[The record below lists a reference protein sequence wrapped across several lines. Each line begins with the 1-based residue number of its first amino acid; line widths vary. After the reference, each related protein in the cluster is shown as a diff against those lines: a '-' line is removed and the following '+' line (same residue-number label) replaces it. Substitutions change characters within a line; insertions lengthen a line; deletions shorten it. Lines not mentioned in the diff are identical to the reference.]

1 MNTEY
6 NFKRSLLKSQEAVEF
21 MGNVFKQKGFDIRIP
36 DLVIAPYNVG
46 AFSEFAD
53 QGDMFISKDGKEW
66 MIEVKHVSM
75 DFTPTTYKYRTLIV
89 NSYTGYNS
97 KIHKPDVHIIL
108 NKDRTYYISVREET
122 SSKWVLRRVYD
133 KIKKDNLLFYFVDID
148 NVEFFKI

>member
-36 DLVIAPYNVG
+36 ELVIAPYNVG
-46 AFSEFAD
+46 AFSEYAD
-53 QGDMFISKDGKEW
+53 QGDMFISKNGKEW

-97 KIHKPDVHIIL
+97 KIYKPDVHIIL
-108 NKDRTYYISVREET
+108 NKDRTYYISVREQT
-122 SSKWVLRRVYD
+122 SSTWVLRRVYD